1 MRPVSLG
8 AMRKERVSL
17 LALTINLNDS
27 PRPGTKRILAVEG
40 GVGASA
46 RPPFPFVCDADW
58 LHAGEPLASG
68 FFACSP

>member
-1 MRPVSLG
+1 MVAWNEADELG
-8 AMRKERVSL
+8 RD
-17 LALTINLNDS
+17 ALGKDS

-46 RPPFPFVCDADW
+46 RPHSFPFVCDADW